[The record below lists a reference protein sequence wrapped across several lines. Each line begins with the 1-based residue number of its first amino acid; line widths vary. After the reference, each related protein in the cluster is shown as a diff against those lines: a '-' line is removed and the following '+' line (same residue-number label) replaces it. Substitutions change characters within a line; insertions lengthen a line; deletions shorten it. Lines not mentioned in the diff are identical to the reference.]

1 MGSGGRSMKGLLLG
15 SGCRFFRRIPRN
27 LIGIH
32 RMEGRSID
40 EASLK
45 RCGRLFPRSPRNLIG
60 LRGVERR
67 SIDGGDAAAELP
79 SSRRFSKRLRRVERR
94 GGRSME
100 YYRHL
105 LSGVLLS
112 LLVAGFTDGESRIR
126 LPAPS
131 NRGSMCDELIR
142 PAGYPCIEH
151 TAQTTDGY
159 LLALQRV
166 SSRHENI
173 TSNVGQAPPVLL
185 LHGVFMKYWDWSW
198 QELAMND
205 LTEMLHF
212 IHAETSSKPF
222 IVGHSQGTIMTLA
235 GLTQP
240 QIVQMVEAAALL
252 CPISY
257 LDHVSATIPRQLVTF
272 HVDKVRY
279 NCCFNNSR
287 LDFYLDYEPNP
298 TSAKNLAHLFQMIRK
313 GTFARYDYG
322 IFKNYKLYGQTT
334 PPVFDLGRIPD
345 SFPLWMGYGGQD
357 GLADPA
363 DFNHTLRELRDQ
375 AKLHYVDRYGHADFL
390 YGTRAKE
397 DVYDDLIGFF
407 SVQDC
412 QADPADFNHTL
423 RELRDQALLH
433 YVDRYGHAD
442 FLYDIRAKEDV
453 YDDLI
458 GFFKSVMGR
467 QSATA

>member
-1 MGSGGRSMKGLLLG
+1 M
-15 SGCRFFRRIPRN
+15 
-27 LIGIH
+27 
-32 RMEGRSID
+32 
-40 EASLK
+40 
-45 RCGRLFPRSPRNLIG
+45 
-60 LRGVERR
+60 
-67 SIDGGDAAAELP
+67 AAEVEALLP
-79 SSRRFSKRLRRVERR
+79 VHAFWRPT
-94 GGRSME
+94 MNQ
-100 YYRHL
+100 YYGHL

-112 LLVAGFTDGESRIR
+112 LLVAGFADDESRIR

-166 SSRHENI
+166 SSRHGNI

-272 HVDKVRY
+272 HVDK
-279 NCCFNNSR
+279 
-287 LDFYLDYEPNP
+287 
-298 TSAKNLAHLFQMIRK
+298 

-375 AKLHYVDRYGHADFL
+375 AILHYVDRYGHADFL

-407 SVQDC
+407 RYGYGFGFELDLNLVKMGYGGQDGL
-412 QADPADFNHTL
+412 ADPTDFNHTI
-423 RELRDQALLH
+423 RELRNQAKLH

-442 FLYDIRAKEDV
+442 FLYNIRAKEDV

-458 GFFKSVMGR
+458 GFFRSVMGR
-467 QSATA
+467 QSAIA